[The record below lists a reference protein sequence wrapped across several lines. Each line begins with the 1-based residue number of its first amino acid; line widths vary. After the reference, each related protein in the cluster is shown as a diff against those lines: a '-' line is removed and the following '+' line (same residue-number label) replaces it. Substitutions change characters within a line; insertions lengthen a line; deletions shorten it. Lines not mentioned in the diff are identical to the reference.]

1 MAELAEMLL
10 RYLIAFS
17 PKDVE
22 KVLSSFFLEVWNNLE
37 YGGDERKK
45 NAIDAKIDQGL
56 HQDFQFGG
64 IDFLSLEE

>member
-45 NAIDAKIDQGL
+45 NAIDAKID
-56 HQDFQFGG
+56 
-64 IDFLSLEE
+64 